1 MDEPARAPTRVEVRD
16 ARERAIAT
24 LTEAFSRDELELEE
38 LEGRLTQVHH
48 AETLE
53 AIGALVSDLTPAT
66 PKTTALAA
74 PAVTTS
80 RSWPAATSAQQPAP
94 YEERPAQAIMA
105 FMGGAERRG
114 AWAVPHQMRAVSVM
128 GGTLLDF
135 REAQLPPGVVE
146 LTVYALMGGVAIIVP
161 PELAVETNGSGIMG
175 GFAHLARAPI
185 DSSPE
190 RTVLRI
196 SGIAMMGGV
205 DVQTRLPG
213 ESGREARRREK
224 RSRRALRSGG

>member
-1 MDEPARAPTRVEVRD
+1 MSDPQMDEAPRAATRVEVRD

-24 LTEAFSRDELELEE
+24 LTEAFSRDDLEMDE
-38 LEGRLTQVHH
+38 LEGRLSKVHN
-48 AETLE
+48 ADTLE
-53 AIGALVSDLTPAT
+53 AINALVADLKPAVA
-66 PKTTALAA
+66 PVSTALAK
-74 PAVTTS
+74 
-80 RSWPAATSAQQPAP
+80 PAP
-94 YEERPAQAIMA
+94 SPLAHSEERPAQAIMA

-114 AWAVPHQMRAVSVM
+114 AWAVPREMRAVSVM

-135 REAQLPPGVVE
+135 REAQLPAGVVE
-146 LTVYALMGGVAIIVP
+146 LTVYALMGGVEIIVP

-175 GFAHLARAPI
+175 GFAHLARAPV
-185 DSSPE
+185 DNNPE

-224 RSRRALRSGG
+224 KSRRALRSGG